1 MDQELILNY
10 ITGNCSSYE
19 AEQVRTWINA
29 DPANKSEFIRLKN
42 LYALSNNKSMVED
55 VSREYKQI
63 SRKLGFEQHRILRLF
78 VQTAK
83 YAAVAAVVFTATWY
97 FFELNPRKAGNMA
110 ELVCHEIVV
119 PKGQT
124 SEFVFEDG
132 TRVWLN
138 SGSTLRLPASQK
150 PDSRE
155 VFLEGEAYFEVEK
168 NPDRPFIVHTST
180 LDVKVL
186 GTSFNIQAYSDLSNL
201 ETTLVEGSVEIL
213 NKNNVKL
220 AELKKGELLN
230 FSKSGKTGKIEKV
243 DTAPYYA
250 WRDGKLVF
258 KDKPLVEI
266 AAQLERWYNVDITF
280 ADNSIRDFR
289 FSGTILRNKP
299 FDQVLQ
305 AIKLTAPIRY
315 TIKVN
320 PESSN
325 EIVLYATKK

>member
-1 MDQELILNY
+1 MNQELILNY

-19 AEQVRTWINA
+19 AEQVRAWIEA

-42 LYALSNNKSMVED
+42 IYALS
-55 VSREYKQI
+55 VSETHSGNLSNEYKI
-63 SRKLGFEQHRILRLF
+63 VSRKLGFERHRVIRF
-78 VQTAK
+78 VTQAVR
-83 YAAVAAVVFTATWY
+83 YAAVIAFAFTTAWFMFTRQSQKADTIADAVF
-97 FFELNPRKAGNMA
+97 
-110 ELVCHEIVV
+110 HEIVV
-119 PKGQT
+119 PKGQI

-132 TRVWLN
+132 THVWIN
-138 SGSTLRLPASQK
+138 SGSTLRLPASQN
-150 PDSRE
+150 PISRE
-155 VFLEGEAYFEVEK
+155 VFLEGEAYFDVAK
-168 NPDRPFIVHTST
+168 NPERPFVVHTNA

-186 GTSFNIQAYSDLSNL
+186 GTSFNIQAYSDLPYL
-201 ETTLVEGSVEIL
+201 ETTLIEGSVEIL
-213 NKNNVKL
+213 NTSQVKL
-220 AELKKGELLN
+220 AELKKGELLS
-230 FSKSGKTGKIEKV
+230 FSKLEKTGKIEKV
-243 DTAPYYA
+243 DTAPFYA

-258 KDKPLVEI
+258 KDKPLGEI
-266 AAQLERWYNVDITF
+266 AKQLERWYNVDIVF

>member
-1 MDQELILNY
+1 MNQELILNY

-19 AEQVRTWINA
+19 AEQIRAWIEA
-29 DPANKSEFIRLKN
+29 DPSNKSEFIRLKN
-42 LYALSNNKSMVED
+42 LYALSNSETTVTD
-55 VSREYKQI
+55 VTREYKNI
-63 SRKLGFEQHRILRLF
+63 SRKLGFERHRIIRLF
-78 VQTAK
+78 AQTAR
-83 YAAVAAVVFTATWY
+83 YAAVAAIVFATAWY
-97 FFELNPRKAGNMA
+97 MFVYQPGQARKNT

-124 SEFVFEDG
+124 SEFMFEDG
-132 TRVWLN
+132 TRVWIN
-138 SGSTLRLPASQK
+138 SGSSLRLPASQN
-150 PDSRE
+150 PASRE

-168 NPDRPFIVHTST
+168 NPERPFIVHTSA
-180 LDVKVL
+180 LDIKVL
-186 GTSFNIQAYSDLSNL
+186 GTSFNIQAYSDLPNL
-201 ETTLVEGSVEIL
+201 ETTLVEGRVEIL
-213 NKNNVKL
+213 NKNQVKL
-220 AELKKGELLN
+220 AELKKGEVLN
-230 FSKSGKTGKIEKV
+230 FSKSTKSGKIEHV

-258 KDKPLVEI
+258 KDKPLGEI
-266 AAQLERWYNVDITF
+266 ALQLERWYNVEIAF
-280 ADNSIRDFR
+280 ADDAIRNFR

>member
-1 MDQELILNY
+1 MNQEQILNY
-10 ITGNCSSYE
+10 ITGNCSSFE
-19 AEQVRTWINA
+19 AEQARQWIDA
-29 DPANKSEFIRLKN
+29 DPANKSEFIRIKN
-42 LYALSNNKSMVED
+42 LYALSASEIHSEN
-55 VSREYKQI
+55 VSREYRKV
-63 SRKLGFEQHRILRLF
+63 SRKLGFEQHRIKMLTI
-78 VQTAK
+78 QAAK
-83 YAAVAAVVFTATWY
+83 YAAIVVIAFATAWFMFSYQPQKNKTNT
-97 FFELNPRKAGNMA
+97 ELAY
-110 ELVCHEIVV
+110 HEIVV

-138 SGSTLRLPASQK
+138 SGSLLRMPASHN
-150 PDSRE
+150 PVLRE

-168 NPDRPFIVHTST
+168 NPDRPFIVHTSA

-186 GTSFNIQAYSDLSNL
+186 GTSFNIQAYSDLPNL

-213 NKNNVKL
+213 NKSQVKL
-220 AELKKGELLN
+220 AELKKGELLR
-230 FSKSGKTGKIEKV
+230 FSKTQKTGNIEKV